1 MSVQFLFKLC
11 YSASDAGGIMMLI
24 KRFIQDIRDMHWAP
38 RLILLL
44 VVLKTLAVMI
54 REAAV

>member
-1 MSVQFLFKLC
+1 M
-11 YSASDAGGIMMLI
+11 AI
-24 KRFIQDIRDMHWAP
+24 KRFIKDIREMHWAP

-44 VVLKTLAVMI
+44 VVLKTVAVMI

>member
-1 MSVQFLFKLC
+1 
-11 YSASDAGGIMMLI
+11 MLI
-24 KRFIQDIRDMHWAP
+24 KRFIKDLKEMHWAP

-44 VVLKTLAVMI
+44 VVLKTLAVMV